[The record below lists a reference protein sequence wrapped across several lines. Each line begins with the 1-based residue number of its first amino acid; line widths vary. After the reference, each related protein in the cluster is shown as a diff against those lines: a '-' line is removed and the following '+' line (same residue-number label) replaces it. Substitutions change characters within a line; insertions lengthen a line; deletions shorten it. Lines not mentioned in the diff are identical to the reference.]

1 MTGWLIGG
9 NTSTRNREAASPL
22 PTSTATTPTITVT
35 GLRSAKTMGF
45 MPSSVTGG
53 GRPSPPVATGGL
65 QKRIRFRFD
74 PRPPAVLSCNLRPR
88 GLPMRRAVVCIT
100 AALGLGL
107 AAAPARPADSD
118 PEYDGK
124 KASAWV
130 DTLRND
136 SSARKRATAVVA
148 LGRLWADH
156 QYKDALPTIGRALRL
171 DASPA
176 VRAQAAVTIGRLK
189 PEDARSIES
198 DILDALKGEKESR
211 VRRET

>member
-136 SSARKRATAVVA
+136 SSARKRA
-148 LGRLWADH
+148 
-156 QYKDALPTIGRALRL
+156 
-171 DASPA
+171 
-176 VRAQAAVTIGRLK
+176 QAAVTIGRLK

-211 VRRET
+211 VRRETAAALTRFPEVAR